1 MGKVTDKDKGWRRLQ
16 DLAKSLAA
24 DDVHVRVGVLDD
36 GRAGS
41 EVREDGITTGQLAV
55 AMEFGTATTPARS
68 WVGLTFDKARSEVQS
83 DMQRLLGHIVDGKI
97 TVDKALNVLG
107 AKYSA
112 EVKNT
117 VTQGEQIQPP
127 NAPSTLARKQGKT
140 HNRRNSKGQ
149 FVKGYGAALRYGVR
163 TLIDTGRMVG
173 AVTWA
178 TFGSGK

>member
-1 MGKVTDKDKGWRRLQ
+1 MGKVIDKDKGWHRLQ
-16 DLAKSLAA
+16 ELAKRLAA
-24 DDVHVRVGVLDD
+24 NDVHVRVGVLDD

-41 EVREDGITTGQLAV
+41 EDRGGITTGQLAV
-55 AMEFGTATTPARS
+55 AMEFGTASIPARS
-68 WVGLTFDKARSEVQS
+68 WVGLTFDRSRAEVQA
-83 DMQRLLGHIVDGKI
+83 DMRTLLGHIVDGKI

-112 EVKNT
+112 AVKNT

-127 NAPSTLARKQGKT
+127 NAPSTIARKLAKT
-140 HNRRNSKGQ
+140 RN
-149 FVKGYGAALRYGVR
+149 GAANAGR

-178 TFGSGK
+178 TFGGGK

>member
-1 MGKVTDKDKGWRRLQ
+1 MGKVVDKDKGWKRLQ
-16 DLAKSLAA
+16 ELSKRLAA

-41 EVREDGITTGQLAV
+41 DERDGITNGELAV
-55 AMEFGTATTPARS
+55 MMEFGTRNAPARS
-68 WVGLTFDKARSEVQS
+68 WIGRTFDQKRAEVQA
-83 DMQRLLGHIVDGKI
+83 DMQRLLGHLVDGKI
-97 TVDKALNVLG
+97 TIDKALNVLG

-117 VTQGEQIQPP
+117 VTQGEQIPPP
-127 NAPSTLARKQGKT
+127 NAPSTLARKMAKT
-140 HNRRNSKGQ
+140 RA
-149 FVKGYGAALRYGVR
+149 GAANAAR
-163 TLIDTGRMVG
+163 TLSDTGRMIG

>member
-16 DLAKSLAA
+16 ALAKSLAA

-41 EVREDGITTGQLAV
+41 EDRDGITTGQLAV
-55 AMEFGTATTPARS
+55 AMEFGTAHIPARS
-68 WVGLTFDKARSEVQS
+68 WVGLTFDKARGEVQS
-83 DMQRLLGHIVDGKI
+83 DMQRLLGHIVDGKL

-112 EVKNT
+112 AVKNT

-127 NAPSTLARKQGKT
+127 NAPSTLARKLAKT
-140 HNRRNSKGQ
+140 RE
-149 FVKGYGAALRYGVR
+149 GAANGVR

>member
-1 MGKVTDKDKGWRRLQ
+1 MGKVVDKDKGWKRLQ
-16 DLAKSLAA
+16 ELSKRLAA

-41 EVREDGITTGQLAV
+41 DERDGITNGALAV
-55 AMEFGTATTPARS
+55 MMEFGTRNAPARS
-68 WVGLTFDKARSEVQS
+68 WIGRTFDQKRAEVQA
-83 DMQRLLGHIVDGKI
+83 DMQRLLGHLVDGKI
-97 TVDKALNVLG
+97 TIDKALNVLG

-117 VTQGEQIQPP
+117 VTQGEQIPPP
-127 NAPSTLARKQGKT
+127 NAPSTLARKMAKT
-140 HNRRNSKGQ
+140 RA
-149 FVKGYGAALRYGVR
+149 GAANVVR
-163 TLIDTGRMVG
+163 TLIDTGRMIG

>member
-1 MGKVTDKDKGWRRLQ
+1 MGKVVDKDKGWKRLRE
-16 DLAKSLAA
+16 LSKRLAA

-41 EVREDGITTGQLAV
+41 EVRSEGITTGQLAV
-55 AMEFGTATTPARS
+55 AMEFGTDTIPARS
-68 WVGLTFDKARSEVQS
+68 WVGLTFDRARAEVQA
-83 DMQRLLGHIVDGKI
+83 DMQRLLGHLVDGKI

-127 NAPSTLARKQGKT
+127 NAPSTLARKMAKT
-140 HNRRNSKGQ
+140 RA
-149 FVKGYGAALRYGVR
+149 GAANAAR
-163 TLIDTGRMVG
+163 TLIDTGRMIG

-178 TFGSGK
+178 TFGSGR

>member
-1 MGKVTDKDKGWRRLQ
+1 MGKVIDKDKGWNRLQ
-16 DLAKSLAA
+16 ELAKRLAA
-24 DDVHVRVGVLDD
+24 NDVHVRVGVLDD

-41 EVREDGITTGQLAV
+41 EDRGGITTGQLAV
-55 AMEFGTATTPARS
+55 AMEFGTSHVPARS
-68 WVGLTFDKARSEVQS
+68 WVGLTFDRARAEVQA
-83 DMQRLLGHIVDGKI
+83 DMRQLLGRVVDGKI

-112 EVKNT
+112 AVKNT

-127 NAPSTLARKQGKT
+127 NAPSTLARKLAKT
-140 HNRRNSKGQ
+140 RA
-149 FVKGYGAALRYGVR
+149 GAANAVR

>member
-16 DLAKSLAA
+16 ALAKSLAA

-41 EVREDGITTGQLAV
+41 EDHGGITTGQLAV
-55 AMEFGTATTPARS
+55 AMELGTATIPARS
-68 WVGLTFDKARSEVQS
+68 WVGLTFDRARTEVQA
-83 DMQRLLGHIVDGKI
+83 DMRTLLGHIVDGKI

-112 EVKNT
+112 AVKNT

-127 NAPSTLARKQGKT
+127 NAPSTLARKLAKART
-140 HNRRNSKGQ
+140 
-149 FVKGYGAALRYGVR
+149 GATNGIR
-163 TLIDTGRMVG
+163 TLIDTGRMIG

>member
-1 MGKVTDKDKGWRRLQ
+1 MGKITDKDKGWNRLQ
-16 DLAKSLAA
+16 DLAKRLASE
-24 DDVHVRVGVLDD
+24 DVHVRVGVLDD

-41 EVREDGITTGQLAV
+41 EDHGGITTGQLAV
-55 AMEFGTATTPARS
+55 AMEFGTATIPARS
-68 WVGLTFDKARSEVQS
+68 WVGLTFDRARTEVQA
-83 DMQRLLGHIVDGKI
+83 DMRTLLGHIVDGKI

-112 EVKNT
+112 AVKNT

-127 NAPSTLARKQGKT
+127 NAPSTLARKLAKT
-140 HNRRNSKGQ
+140 RE
-149 FVKGYGAALRYGVR
+149 GAANGVR

-178 TFGSGK
+178 TFGGGR

>member
-16 DLAKSLAA
+16 ALAKSLAA

-41 EVREDGITTGQLAV
+41 EVRDGITNGQLAV
-55 AMEFGTATTPARS
+55 AMEFGTAHIPARS
-68 WVGLTFDKARSEVQS
+68 WVGLTFDKARGEVQS

-112 EVKNT
+112 AVKNT

-127 NAPSTLARKQGKT
+127 NAPSTLARKLAKART
-140 HNRRNSKGQ
+140 
-149 FVKGYGAALRYGVR
+149 GATNGIR
-163 TLIDTGRMVG
+163 TLIDTGRMIG

>member
-1 MGKVTDKDKGWRRLQ
+1 MGKITDKDKGWRRLQ
-16 DLAKSLAA
+16 ALAKSLAA
-24 DDVHVRVGVLDD
+24 DDVHVCVGVLDD

-41 EVREDGITTGQLAV
+41 EIREDGITTGQLAV
-55 AMEFGTATTPARS
+55 AMEFGTQNAPARS
-68 WVGLTFDKARSEVQS
+68 WIGRTFDQKRGEVQA
-83 DMQRLLGHIVDGKI
+83 DMQRLLGHLVEGKI

-127 NAPSTLARKQGKT
+127 NAPSTLARKLAKT
-140 HNRRNSKGQ
+140 RE
-149 FVKGYGAALRYGVR
+149 GAANGVR

-178 TFGSGK
+178 TFGGGR

>member
-16 DLAKSLAA
+16 ALAKSLAA
-24 DDVHVRVGVLDD
+24 GDVHVRVGVLDD

-41 EVREDGITTGQLAV
+41 EVRDGITNGQLAV
-55 AMEFGTATTPARS
+55 AMEFGTAHIPARS
-68 WVGLTFDKARSEVQS
+68 WVGLTFDKARGEVQS

-112 EVKNT
+112 AVKNT

-127 NAPSTLARKQGKT
+127 NAPSTLARKLAKART
-140 HNRRNSKGQ
+140 
-149 FVKGYGAALRYGVR
+149 GATNGIR
-163 TLIDTGRMVG
+163 TLIDTGRMIG

>member
-1 MGKVTDKDKGWRRLQ
+1 MGKVVDKDRGWKRLRE
-16 DLAKSLAA
+16 LSKRLAA

-41 EVREDGITTGQLAV
+41 EVRDGITNGELAV
-55 AMEFGTATTPARS
+55 MMEFGTQRAPGRS
-68 WVGLTFDKARSEVQS
+68 WIGRTFDQKRAEVQA

-97 TVDKALNVLG
+97 TIDKALNVLG

-117 VTQGEQIQPP
+117 VTQGEQIPPP
-127 NAPSTLARKQGKT
+127 NAPIVIAQKLAKT
-140 HNRRNSKGQ
+140 RD
-149 FVKGYGAALRYGVR
+149 GAAQGVR
-163 TLIDTGRMVG
+163 TLVDTGRMIG

-178 TFGSGK
+178 AFGGGK

>member
-1 MGKVTDKDKGWRRLQ
+1 MGKVVDRDKGWRRLQ
-16 DLAKSLAA
+16 ALAKSLAS

-41 EVREDGITTGQLAV
+41 EVRDEGITTGQLAV
-55 AMEFGTATTPARS
+55 AMEVGTATIPARS
-68 WVGLTFDKARSEVQS
+68 WVGLTFDRARAEVQS
-83 DMQRLLGHIVDGKI
+83 DMQRLLWSVVEGKI

-127 NAPSTLARKQGKT
+127 NAPSTLGRKLART
-140 HNRRNSKGQ
+140 RE
-149 FVKGYGAALRYGVR
+149 GAANGVR
-163 TLIDTGRMVG
+163 TLIDTGRMIG

>member
-1 MGKVTDKDKGWRRLQ
+1 MGKITDRDKGWRRLQ
-16 DLAKSLAA
+16 ALAKSLAA

-41 EVREDGITTGQLAV
+41 EIREDGITTGQLAV
-55 AMEFGTATTPARS
+55 AMEFGTARIPARS
-68 WVGLTFDKARSEVQS
+68 WVGLTFDKARGEVQS
-83 DMQRLLGHIVDGKI
+83 DMQRLLGHIVGGEL

-112 EVKNT
+112 AVKNT

-127 NAPSTLARKQGKT
+127 NAPSTIARKLAKT
-140 HNRRNSKGQ
+140 RKG
-149 FVKGYGAALRYGVR
+149 ASNAVR
-163 TLIDTGRMVG
+163 TLIDSARMVG

-178 TFGSGK
+178 TFGGGR

>member
-1 MGKVTDKDKGWRRLQ
+1 MGKITDRDKGWRRLQ
-16 DLAKSLAA
+16 ALAKSLAA

-41 EVREDGITTGQLAV
+41 EIREDGITTGQLAV
-55 AMEFGTATTPARS
+55 AMEFGTARIPARS
-68 WVGLTFDKARSEVQS
+68 WVGLTFDKARGEVQS
-83 DMQRLLGHIVDGKI
+83 DMQRLLGHIVGGEL

-112 EVKNT
+112 AVKNT
-117 VTQGEQIQPP
+117 VTHGEQIQPP
-127 NAPSTLARKQGKT
+127 NAPSTLARKLAKT
-140 HNRRNSKGQ
+140 RE
-149 FVKGYGAALRYGVR
+149 GAANGVR

-178 TFGSGK
+178 TFGGGR

>member
-1 MGKVTDKDKGWRRLQ
+1 MGKITDKDKGWNRLQ
-16 DLAKSLAA
+16 DLAKRLASE
-24 DDVHVRVGVLDD
+24 DVHVRVGVLDD
-36 GRAGS
+36 GRSGS
-41 EVREDGITTGQLAV
+41 EVRDGITNGQLAV
-55 AMEFGTATTPARS
+55 AMEFGTANIPARS
-68 WVGLTFDKARSEVQS
+68 WVGLTFDKARGEVQS

-112 EVKNT
+112 AVKNT

-127 NAPSTLARKQGKT
+127 NAPSTLARKLAKT
-140 HNRRNSKGQ
+140 RE
-149 FVKGYGAALRYGVR
+149 GAANGVR

-178 TFGSGK
+178 TFGGGR

>member
-1 MGKVTDKDKGWRRLQ
+1 MGKVVDKDKGWKRLQ
-16 DLAKSLAA
+16 ELSKRLAA

-41 EVREDGITTGQLAV
+41 DERDGITNGELAV
-55 AMEFGTATTPARS
+55 MMEFGTRNAPARS
-68 WVGLTFDKARSEVQS
+68 WIGRTFDQKRAEVQV
-83 DMQRLLGHIVDGKI
+83 DMQRLLGHLVDGKI
-97 TVDKALNVLG
+97 TIDKALNVLG

-117 VTQGEQIQPP
+117 VTQGEQIPPP
-127 NAPSTLARKQGKT
+127 NAPSTLARKMAKT
-140 HNRRNSKGQ
+140 RA
-149 FVKGYGAALRYGVR
+149 GAANAAR
-163 TLIDTGRMVG
+163 TLIDTGRMIG

>member
-1 MGKVTDKDKGWRRLQ
+1 MGKVVDKDKGWKRLQ
-16 DLAKSLAA
+16 ELSKRLAA

-41 EVREDGITTGQLAV
+41 EVRGEGITTGQLAV
-55 AMEFGTATTPARS
+55 AMEFGTDTIPARS
-68 WVGLTFDKARSEVQS
+68 WVGLTFDRARAEVQA
-83 DMQRLLGHIVDGKI
+83 DMQRLLGHLVDGKI

-127 NAPSTLARKQGKT
+127 NAPSTLARKMAKT
-140 HNRRNSKGQ
+140 RA
-149 FVKGYGAALRYGVR
+149 GAANAAR
-163 TLIDTGRMVG
+163 TLIDTGRMIG

-178 TFGSGK
+178 TFGSRR

>member
-1 MGKVTDKDKGWRRLQ
+1 MGKVIDKDKGWNRLQ
-16 DLAKSLAA
+16 ELAKRLAA
-24 DDVHVRVGVLDD
+24 NDVHVRVGVLDD

-41 EVREDGITTGQLAV
+41 EDRGGITTGQLAV
-55 AMEFGTATTPARS
+55 AMEFGTSHVPARS
-68 WVGLTFDKARSEVQS
+68 WVGLTFDRARAEVQA
-83 DMQRLLGHIVDGKI
+83 DMRQLLGRVVDGKI

-112 EVKNT
+112 AVKNT

-127 NAPSTLARKQGKT
+127 NAPSTLARKLAKT
-140 HNRRNSKGQ
+140 RE
-149 FVKGYGAALRYGVR
+149 GAANGVR

-178 TFGSGK
+178 TFGGGK